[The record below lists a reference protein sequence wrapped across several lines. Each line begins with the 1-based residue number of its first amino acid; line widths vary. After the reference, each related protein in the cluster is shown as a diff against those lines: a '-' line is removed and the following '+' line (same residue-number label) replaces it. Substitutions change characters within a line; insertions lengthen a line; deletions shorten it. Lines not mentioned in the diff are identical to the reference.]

1 MRKTIFW
8 LHLITGLVAGV
19 VILIMSVTGVL
30 LMYQKQITA
39 WADGGVVQVDESAG
53 KPLAMES
60 LLAKVQEVEKKP
72 PTSVA
77 MSSDPGKAITLS
89 WGREK
94 TLFINPYTGA
104 VVSEGSPAVRAF
116 FQSMIDWHRWLGMSG
131 ENRPIGKAIT
141 GACNLGFL
149 FLVVS
154 GFYLW
159 WPRTKKAL
167 RAVIAFDVSL
177 RGKARD
183 WNWHNVAGFWS
194 AVPLFF
200 VVLTAT
206 FFSYT
211 WTTDLLYKVTGNE
224 PPARPGG
231 GSSGAGANR
240 AESRSG
246 EGRAGE
252 KENRARGEQSGGRE
266 KSDESFAP
274 DYTGL
279 GTHFALAQGQV
290 EGWKTVTLRMPS
302 AAGGALN
309 FTVDRGSHARPDL
322 RSQITIDPKTG
333 SIQKTETY
341 NSYNAARKIR
351 LWVRWIHTGEAGG
364 IIGQTIAGIAS
375 AAGALLV
382 WTGLA
387 LAWRRFFKRKEAGA

>member
-8 LHLITGLVAGV
+8 LHLITGVVAGI

-39 WADGGVVQVDESAG
+39 WADGAKVRVDESAG
-53 KPLAMES
+53 TPMPIDA
-60 LLAKVQEVEKKP
+60 LLARIQEAEKKP
-72 PTSVA
+72 PTSVTIN
-77 MSSDPGKAITLS
+77 SDPRSAVALS

-94 TLFINPYTGA
+94 FLFVHPYTGV
-104 VVSEGSPAVRAF
+104 VVSEGSKTVRGF
-116 FQSMIDWHRWLGMSG
+116 FQLMIDWHRWLGMSG

-154 GFYLW
+154 GLYLW

-167 RAVIAFDVSL
+167 RAVLAFDFSL

-194 AVPLFF
+194 SVPLFF

-206 FFSYT
+206 FFSYS
-211 WTTDLLYKVTGNE
+211 WPTDLLYKATGNE
-224 PPARPGG
+224 PPPKPAAAAPTGG
-231 GSSGAGANR
+231 A
-240 AESRSG
+240 SRS
-246 EGRAGE
+246 
-252 KENRARGEQSGGRE
+252 ENRPSRGEAQGERRERSSEPKEGSRETVADHSGL
-266 KSDESFAP
+266 AN
-274 DYTGL
+274 
-279 GTHFALAQGQV
+279 HFATAQRQV
-290 EGWKTVTLRMPS
+290 EGWTTVTLRMPTS
-302 AAGGALN
+302 PGGALN

-333 SIQKTETY
+333 SIQKTESY
-341 NSYNAARKIR
+341 GSYNVARKIR

-364 IIGQTIAGIAS
+364 FIGQTIAGIAS

-382 WTGLA
+382 WTGVA
-387 LAWRRFFKRKEAGA
+387 LAVRRFLKRKETVS